1 MEMKRINRLIGIFTT
16 VTFIAMVTVNALSAA
31 LPINGVT
38 PGEVSDSYPN
48 LFAPAGITFSI
59 WGLIYLMLTAYTL
72 YQLGLFRGR
81 EKAANNALLRKTAII
96 FSVSSLVNIAWIFSW
111 HYRVLPLSML
121 LMVLLLICLIA
132 IRRIIYTQDI
142 SAREKLFV
150 EIPFSV
156 YFGWITVATIANAT
170 TLLVSLG
177 WGGHGVSESVWT
189 IAALM
194 AGVMIGASVA
204 IRFKDV
210 AYGLVLIWAY
220 AGILLKHLQT
230 SGFNGTYTE
239 VIMAVIVCIALL
251 IVALLHVIFVRRQKN
266 EKTQSSFPPSQD
278 S

>member
-1 MEMKRINRLIGIFTT
+1 METKRNNGLIKLF
-16 VTFIAMVTVNALSAA
+16 VVLTFIAMVTVNALSAA
-31 LPINGVT
+31 LPINGIT

-59 WGLIYLMLTAYTL
+59 WGLIYLLLAGYTL

-81 EKAANNALLRKTAII
+81 DKAVNQDLLRKTGIV
-96 FSVSSLVNIAWIFSW
+96 FSVSSLVNVAWIFSW

-121 LMVLLLICLIA
+121 LMVLLLICLID
-132 IRRIIYTQDI
+132 IRHIIHAQKL

-150 EIPFSV
+150 QLPFSV

-177 WGGHGVSESVWT
+177 WEGFGVSEPIWT

-194 AGVMIGASVA
+194 AGVLIGASVA
-204 IRFKDV
+204 IRFKDI

-220 AGILLKHLQT
+220 SGILLKHLQP
-230 SGFNGTYTE
+230 SGFGGSYSD
-239 VIMAVIVCIALL
+239 VILAIIVCIALL
-251 IVALLHVIFVRRQKN
+251 IVSVLYVIFVRRRKAA
-266 EKTQSSFPPSQD
+266 
-278 S
+278 